1 MLFRS
6 LASSLVLGFV
16 ILKLNDAGTIFA
28 ARSFPEVTFAQADY
42 TGTREHLRGPDA
54 SRDAGEYNVVWLH
67 EPRGSVPSGKYLVD
81 DGGHIKYLEDPGI
94 NGKLD
99 TRDNGEK
106 VKSKFSAP
114 KPVLMSFIIEGI
126 MTQRLP
132 WGLVLIGVFIAIVLE
147 LCDARPRRQGAGVP
161 QPLRLRGFGCL

>member
-1 MLFRS
+1 LCI
-6 LASSLVLGFV
+6 GFV
-16 ILKLNDAGTIFA
+16 ILKLNDANTIFA
-28 ARSFPEVTFAQADY
+28 KRSYDFIVPD
-42 TGTREHLRGPDA
+42 TRSLQLEHLRGPDA
-54 SRDAGEYNVVWLH
+54 ANDPNAYHVLRLS
-67 EPRGSVPSGKYLVD
+67 EPRGEIPAGKYLVD
-81 DGGHIKYLEDPGI
+81 DTGHIRYLEDPGI

-132 WGLVLIGVFIAIVLE
+132 WGLVLIGVFVSVVLE
-147 LCDARPRRQGAGVP
+147 LCG
-161 QPLRLRGFGCL
+161 